1 MKENGFSKHERVCNR
16 NDFQFLVSHGKS
28 FFAYPFRCVF
38 SQAETD
44 IPLVRIA
51 VSVSKKR
58 FKHAVDRNRVKRL
71 MREAYRLEK
80 GFLYQHFQ
88 EQPVKLDMLV
98 IYTESKI
105 LDYQHFRRG
114 MRGMMKKA
122 VGYNL
127 QNKSS
132 FFETRVHS

>member
-1 MKENGFSKHERVCNR
+1 MKENGFSKQERICNR
-16 NDFQFLVSHGKS
+16 NDFQFLISHGKS
-28 FFAYPFRCVF
+28 FFSYPFRCVF
-38 SQAETD
+38 LQAEAD
-44 IPLVRIA
+44 MPLVRIA

-80 GFLYQHFQ
+80 TFLYQHLQ

-105 LDYQHFRRG
+105 LNYQQFRKS

-122 VGYNL
+122 TGEL
-127 QNKSS
+127 K
-132 FFETRVHS
+132 